1 PVRNN
6 LTYLQKSVKRATT
19 ACFEPALDYV
29 VVKIPRWD
37 LKKFRSASSD
47 LGSGMKSV
55 GEVMAI
61 GRTFQEA
68 LQKAVRMLDIGH
80 DGIVGTRPI
89 DPAKAKELLAQ
100 PGPDRVLALPWAIRN
115 GH

>member
-1 PVRNN
+1 MIPRPPRSTLFPYTTLFRSRN
-6 LTYLQKSVKRATT
+6 SVTRTTT

-61 GRTFQEA
+61 GRSEEHTSE
-68 LQKAVRMLDIGH
+68 LQSRENLVCR
-80 DGIVGTRPI
+80 
-89 DPAKAKELLAQ
+89 LL
-100 PGPDRVLALPWAIRN
+100 LEKKKKN
-115 GH
+115 K